1 MDRKA
6 EVKCIIEDVI
16 NNMSDDD
23 GGEEDSEDE
32 AEDNG
37 KEEKV
42 KSDPDGGEEKWCHGL
57 DLHAW
62 SGLYYASGLDW
73 SWEDYSVGSVQLGHR
88 HNKLVTWVVQDC

>member
-23 GGEEDSEDE
+23 GGEEDSEAE

-42 KSDPDGGEEKWCHGL
+42 KSDPDGGEK
-57 DLHAW
+57 
-62 SGLYYASGLDW
+62 
-73 SWEDYSVGSVQLGHR
+73 
-88 HNKLVTWVVQDC
+88 